1 LRFQRMV
8 NTLRAMQVVLVF
20 YVVLYRTTMSAAMC
34 EVERTRA
41 FVARIP
47 FHILD
52 EQVLFA
58 PP

>member
-1 LRFQRMV
+1 MV

-52 EQVLFA
+52 EQVLFV